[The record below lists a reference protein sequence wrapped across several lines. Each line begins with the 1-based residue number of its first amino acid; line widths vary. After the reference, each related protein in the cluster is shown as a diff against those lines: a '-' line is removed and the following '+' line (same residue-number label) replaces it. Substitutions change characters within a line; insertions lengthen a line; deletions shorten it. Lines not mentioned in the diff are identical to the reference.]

1 MYSLIIDVG
10 EKLRTVSDPKTSA
23 FLQEELS
30 QLQQSWGDT
39 QAQLEKKKMQ
49 LSSTVQVDD
58 ALREQ
63 QHLLLWHWVYRASL
77 PHHSQC
83 WALYQQGKCWAAACC
98 RGLGGK
104 CLSSAIRACGK
115 LQLWSPVSP
124 KECGAGIQ
132 LLLQWMFP
140 LWLSSCSP
148 WRGAPLLLRAVKPE
162 LKFSLEGV
170 NMICCSSCCCTSKE
184 KGRLYLFP

>member
-1 MYSLIIDVG
+1 MIFQRWQTMYSLIIDVG

-77 PHHSQC
+77 PHRSQC
-83 WALYQQGKCWAAACC
+83 
-98 RGLGGK
+98 
-104 CLSSAIRACGK
+104 
-115 LQLWSPVSP
+115 
-124 KECGAGIQ
+124 
-132 LLLQWMFP
+132 
-140 LWLSSCSP
+140 
-148 WRGAPLLLRAVKPE
+148 
-162 LKFSLEGV
+162 
-170 NMICCSSCCCTSKE
+170 
-184 KGRLYLFP
+184 